1 MRSAALVD
9 SALATAISGEKI
21 AGLVAAAADAD
32 GVIYESAFGRRNV
45 SQPQRMTSDTVF
57 RIASMT
63 KAITATAAMQLTEQG
78 KLSLDQPAKEI
89 LPLLADT
96 KVLLGFDA
104 NDIPIVRAPRTQ
116 ITLRNLL
123 THTAGFV
130 YDTWNEEM
138 ARFARITD
146 LPPARTGKLEAL
158 TAPLNFDPGERWEY
172 GINIDIVGRMVE
184 VASGLDLETYM
195 QRHILQPLGMPDT
208 SFIQRPEWD
217 SRLATVHAR
226 QPDGSL
232 APMPAPPAAAER
244 EFFNGGGGLFS
255 TAPDY
260 LRFLRALMNSGQ
272 LEGNRILM
280 PETVALMGENHIG
293 TLDVQPLPTQN
304 PNLSNPV
311 DLFPGMS
318 KKWGLSFLIN
328 TEPGPAG
335 RSAGSLAWA
344 GLNNTYFWLDPVKKV
359 AGVFM
364 TQTLPFADHTVLDAL
379 DSFER
384 AVYQSIGGRLVGGGF
399 LLKRPPATMFLKWGL
414 LKAGFVRKPV
424 SRQAARIRARKPL
437 TSLPSVSACPASAS
451 AAASTSL
458 AEAPA
463 LAAASPIASIWIETP
478 CVSSAAL

>member
-1 MRSAALVD
+1 MRSAALID
-9 SALATAISGEKI
+9 SALAAAVSGGKI
-21 AGLVAAAADAD
+21 AGLVAAAADQT
-32 GVIYESAFGRRNV
+32 GVIYQSAFGRRNV
-45 SQPQRMTSDTVF
+45 SQPQRMTSDAVF

-104 NDIPIVRAPRTQ
+104 NNIPIMRSPRTQ

-138 ARFARITD
+138 ARFAKITD
-146 LPPARTGKLEAL
+146 LPAARTGKLESL

-172 GINIDIVGRMVE
+172 GINIDIIGRMVE
-184 VASGLDLETYM
+184 TAAGLDLETYM

-217 SRLATVHAR
+217 SRLPAIHAR

-232 APMPAPPAAAER
+232 EPLPQPPPATAAR

-255 TAPDY
+255 TASDY
-260 LRFLRALMNSGQ
+260 LRFLRALMNGGQ
-272 LEGNRILM
+272 LDGNRILM
-280 PETVALMGENHIG
+280 PETVALMGQNHMG
-293 TLDVQPLPTQN
+293 ALDVQPLPTQN
-304 PNLSNPV
+304 PLVSNRV

-335 RSAGSLAWA
+335 RSAGSLSWA
-344 GLNNTYFWLDPVKKV
+344 GINNTYYWLDPVKRV

-364 TQTLPFADHTVLDAL
+364 TQTLPFADHTVLEAL

-384 AVYQSIGGRLVGGGF
+384 AVYQSIN
-399 LLKRPPATMFLKWGL
+399 
-414 LKAGFVRKPV
+414 
-424 SRQAARIRARKPL
+424 
-437 TSLPSVSACPASAS
+437 
-451 AAASTSL
+451 
-458 AEAPA
+458 
-463 LAAASPIASIWIETP
+463 
-478 CVSSAAL
+478 